1 MRRASWEGCVP
12 LRIETDDPPHGKVVG
27 LVRKRNQSR
36 PLAPL
41 PLTGDAAVDLHLHTL
56 ASDGFWTPAALI
68 DFLREGGFAVASV
81 CDHDTQRSV
90 VDAIELG
97 EKAGIRVIPGV
108 EVTCR
113 WEDRQLHVLV
123 HGIDPRREDDAAQP
137 FLLLLQEIDIAL
149 QKNAWDAKRRF
160 EESGRALPSLEEIR
174 AGRPLWPF
182 HVLSAAI
189 KDGHAKNLK
198 ESAELLVSLGGTFTA
213 DLPVAEVV
221 EAAHRA
227 GGICT
232 IAHPGRA
239 DAVGVV
245 TDVDLDRMRESV
257 PVDGLEAHYRSYTDA
272 QTALYREMA
281 VERSMLISCGSDSHA
296 PKMPVDPRPWKAA
309 WCAELLGR
317 LGIPVDPDTITDP
330 VWSAG
335 MDPDAVVPT
344 LEGEETPP
352 QIEPA
357 EEVLMDVEAELEA
370 AQRIEEE
377 QG

>member
-1 MRRASWEGCVP
+1 M
-12 LRIETDDPPHGKVVG
+12 
-27 LVRKRNQSR
+27 
-36 PLAPL
+36 
-41 PLTGDAAVDLHLHTL
+41 
-56 ASDGFWTPAALI
+56 
-68 DFLREGGFAVASV
+68 VASV

-90 VDAIELG
+90 VEAMTLG
-97 EKAGIRVIPGV
+97 EEAGIRVIPGV

-113 WEDRQLHVLV
+113 WEERQLHVLV
-123 HGIDPRREDDAAQP
+123 HGIDPRREDDDAQP
-137 FLLLLQEIDIAL
+137 FLLLMQEIDINL

-189 KDGHAKNLK
+189 KDEHAKNLK

-213 DLPVAEVV
+213 DLPVGEVV

-245 TDVDLDRMRESV
+245 TDVVLDRMRETI
-257 PVDGLEAHYRSYTDA
+257 PVDGIEAHYRSYTDA
-272 QTALYREMA
+272 QTQIYREMA
-281 VERSMLISCGSDSHA
+281 DQRSMLISCGSDSHA
-296 PKMPVDPRPWKAA
+296 PKMPVDPRPWKAS
-309 WCAELLGR
+309 WCADLLDR
-317 LGIPVDPDTITDP
+317 LGLPVDPGTIPDP
-330 VWSAG
+330 VWAPG
-335 MDPDAVVPT
+335 MDPDAVVPKP
-344 LEGEETPP
+344 EGEEAEA
-352 QIEPA
+352 QVEPA

-370 AQRIEEE
+370 AERNEEDPS
-377 QG
+377 